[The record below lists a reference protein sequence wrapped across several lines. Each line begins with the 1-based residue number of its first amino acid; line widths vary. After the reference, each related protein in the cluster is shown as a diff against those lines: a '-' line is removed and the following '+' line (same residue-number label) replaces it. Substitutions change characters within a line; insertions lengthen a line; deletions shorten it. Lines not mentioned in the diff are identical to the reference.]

1 MQIYDDAVV
10 TDPGLQLL
18 NRAQAGEAQI
28 QFTRIVVGDGTYT
41 EGEKD
46 PQVLGRSTSLKSARD
61 SYALS
66 SVEVASATSVKV
78 TALITNQDPVTAEA
92 IVTEGYCI
100 NEMGLYA
107 KERDGDSSTEV
118 LYSITTAKD
127 GLGDYMPPYNG
138 HSPAQIT
145 HEYYVTVSNAAEVTI
160 NLAGAGAAMLAE
172 VAEARF
178 QGLAE
183 TIQGL
188 IEAERGLAET
198 IQGLTETLQ
207 GLQEKQE
214 RDRADIDYIAL
225 MRGVDL

>member
-10 TDPGLQLL
+10 TDLGLQLL
-18 NRAQAGEAQI
+18 NRVQAGEAQV

-41 EGEKD
+41 GEEKD
-46 PQVLGRSTSLKSARD
+46 PRVLGGSTSLKSARD

-66 SVEVASATSVKV
+66 SVEVASATSVRV

-118 LYSITTAKD
+118 LYSITTAK
-127 GLGDYMPPYNG
+127 GELGDYMPPYNG
-138 HSPAQIT
+138 HSPAQII
-145 HEYYVTVSNAAEVTI
+145 HEYYVTVSNAAEVSI
-160 NLAGAGAAMLAE
+160 NLTGAGAAMLAE
-172 VAEARF
+172 VAEAKF
-178 QGLAE
+178 QELTAM
-183 TIQGL
+183 IQEL
-188 IEAERGLAET
+188 K
-198 IQGLTETLQ
+198 Q
-207 GLQEKQE
+207 KQE